1 MMNRLRRDQ
10 ILLAVTLTIIA
21 LGLIAAFALKRE
33 LFGVLAGV
41 IGATGALVVLYE
53 VHHTKRIAQATFVRD
68 LNTAFCSDSSV
79 FGLWEKLLLNA
90 PINREDRAQISSY
103 LTFFETI
110 HLLLTRRV
118 IDFNLVDNLFR
129 NRFFTAIGDPNIQTI
144 ALMTEADSF
153 VNIHDLADQWS
164 RFLRRQGS
172 SQHPGYFRYLEGKLH
187 RQGFFI
193 ERMEPESIGDILMI
207 QSEIYETL
215 KHDEWLRSNDRD
227 VWHDS
232 LKDHHT
238 IGIRNKDSQ
247 LVAVAVLFDAGI
259 GPESIA
265 QYVES
270 DTRLVENSVNLKIV
284 LVSPKARQQGLG
296 RAIVQ
301 LATNVAKSNGKFMIY
316 CTIHRDNK
324 PSKKLFESLGYRKI
338 GNVETMYGKRDIHRL
353 IINADSTLPSRKIC

>member
-1 MMNRLRRDQ
+1 MNRLRRDQ
-10 ILLAVTLTIIA
+10 ILLAVTLSIIA

-68 LNTAFCSDSSV
+68 LNTAFCSDSSI
-79 FGLWEKLLLNA
+79 FGLWEKLLLNV
-90 PINREDRAQISSY
+90 PISRENRAQISSY

-144 ALMTEADSF
+144 ALMSDADSF

-172 SQHPGYFRYLEGKLH
+172 SQHPGYFRYLEGELQ
-187 RQGFFI
+187 RRGFST
-193 ERMEPESIGDILMI
+193 ERMATESIDDILKI
-207 QSEIYETL
+207 QSEIYQTL

-232 LKDHHT
+232 LRDHHT

-247 LVAVAVLFDAGI
+247 LVAVAVLYDAGN

-265 QYVES
+265 QYVEPNTS
-270 DTRLVENSVNLKIV
+270 RNQNSINLKIV
-284 LVSPKARQQGLG
+284 LVSPNARQQGLG

-301 LATNVAKSNGKFMIY
+301 LATHIAKLNGKLEIY
-316 CTIHRDNK
+316 CTIHRNNK
-324 PSKKLFESLGYRKI
+324 PSKKLFESLGFKKV
-338 GNVETMYGKRDIHRL
+338 GQVVTKYGKRDIHKL
-353 IINADSTLPSRKIC
+353 VIDSPNLPTTKIC

>member
-1 MMNRLRRDQ
+1 
-10 ILLAVTLTIIA
+10 
-21 LGLIAAFALKRE
+21 
-33 LFGVLAGV
+33 VLAGV

-79 FGLWEKLLLNA
+79 FGLWEKLLLNTA
-90 PINREDRAQISSY
+90 INREDRAQISSY

-144 ALMTEADSF
+144 ALMSEADSF

-172 SQHPGYFRYLEGKLH
+172 NQHPGYLRYLEGKLR
-187 RQGFFI
+187 RQGFLI
-193 ERMEPESIGDILMI
+193 ERMGPESIDDILAI
-207 QSEIYETL
+207 QSDIHETL

-232 LKDHHT
+232 LKEHHT
-238 IGIRNKDSQ
+238 IGIRNQDSR
-247 LVAVAVLFDAGI
+247 LVAVAVLYDAGM

-265 QYVES
+265 KYVES
-270 DTRLVENSVNLKIV
+270 DSRLVENSVNLKIV
-284 LVSPKARQQGLG
+284 LVSPDERQRGLG

-301 LATNVAKSNGKFMIY
+301 LAANIAKTNGKFMIY

-324 PSKKLFESLGYRKI
+324 PSKKLFESLGYQKI
-338 GNVETMYGKRDIHRL
+338 RNVETMYGKRDIHRL
-353 IINADSTLPSRKIC
+353 IINADNVLPTKQIC